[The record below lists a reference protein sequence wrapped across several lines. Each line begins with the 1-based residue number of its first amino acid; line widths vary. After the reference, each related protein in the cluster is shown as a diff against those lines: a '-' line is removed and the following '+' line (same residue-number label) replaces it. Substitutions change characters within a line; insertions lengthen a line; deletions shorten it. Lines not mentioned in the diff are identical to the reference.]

1 MKTLK
6 SIKLQFTAILIA
18 AVSVVSCS
26 DNKQVD
32 EKYQAE
38 IQNLNSQLEKLAKEN
53 EEVAKNLKT
62 FDTLDFVVYSNQEW
76 KRLHESH
83 AEDILVH
90 YPDGHTSKGIEDH
103 IKELAP
109 MFVFAPDTRIE
120 QHPIKLGSG
129 NRTAVIG
136 ELLGTF
142 TEPMPIGNGK
152 FIQPTGK
159 AFKLPMCT
167 VGLWNDKGVMYE
179 EYLFWDN
186 QAFMKQIGLAQ

>member
-6 SIKLQFTAILIA
+6 SIKLQFVAIIIA

-26 DNKQVD
+26 DNKQVE

-38 IQNLNSQLEKLAKEN
+38 IQTLTSQLEKLAKEN

-129 NRTAVIG
+129 NMTAVVG
-136 ELLGTF
+136 EILGTF

-159 AFKLPMCT
+159 VFKLPMCT

-186 QAFMKQIGLAQ
+186 QAFLKQIGLAE

>member
-1 MKTLK
+1 MKALK
-6 SIKLQFTAILIA
+6 SIKLQFA
-18 AVSVVSCS
+18 AVIITAVSMVSCS
-26 DNKQVD
+26 DNKQIE
-32 EKYQAE
+32 EKYQTE
-38 IQNLNSQLEKLAKEN
+38 IQTLTSQLEKLAKEN

-62 FDTLDFVVYSNQEW
+62 FDTLDFVVYSTQEW

-83 AEDILVH
+83 ADDILVH
-90 YPDGHTSKGIEDH
+90 YPDGHTTVGIEDH

-129 NRTAVIG
+129 TMTAVVG

-152 FIQPTGK
+152 FIPPTGK

-186 QAFMKQIGLAQ
+186 QAFLKQIGLAE

>member
-6 SIKLQFTAILIA
+6 SIKLQFVAILVT
-18 AVSVVSCS
+18 AVSMVSCS
-26 DNKQVD
+26 DNKQIE

-38 IQNLNSQLEKLAKEN
+38 IQNLNSQLEKFTKEN
-53 EEVAKNLKT
+53 EEIAKNLKT
-62 FDTLDFVVYSNQEW
+62 FDTLDFVVYSTQEW

-83 AEDILVH
+83 SEDILVH
-90 YPDGHTSKGIEDH
+90 YPDGHTTVGIEDH
-103 IKELAP
+103 VKELDP

-129 NRTAVIG
+129 NMTAVVG

-186 QAFMKQIGLAQ
+186 QAFMKQIGLAE

>member
-1 MKTLK
+1 M
-6 SIKLQFTAILIA
+6 
-18 AVSVVSCS
+18 VSCS
-26 DNKQVD
+26 DNKQIE
-32 EKYQAE
+32 EKYQTE
-38 IQNLNSQLEKLAKEN
+38 IQTLTSQLEKLAKEN

-62 FDTLDFVVYSNQEW
+62 FDTLDFVVYSTQEW

-83 AEDILVH
+83 ADDILVH
-90 YPDGHTSKGIEDH
+90 YPDGHTTVGIEDH

-129 NRTAVIG
+129 TMTAVVG

-152 FIQPTGK
+152 FIPPTGK

-186 QAFMKQIGLAQ
+186 QAFLKQIGLAE

>member
-6 SIKLQFTAILIA
+6 SIKVQFTAILIA
-18 AVSVVSCS
+18 TVSMVSCS
-26 DNKQVD
+26 DNKKVD

-38 IQNLNSQLEKLAKEN
+38 IQNLNSQLEKFVKEN

-109 MFVFAPDTRIE
+109 MFVFAPDTHIE